1 MRIIETPNMPAC
13 NGHYSRCIEQNG
25 LLYLS
30 GQLPID
36 MNTNTIPEAIEEQTI
51 LALKNVEMIL
61 KEAGSHKNNVLQVR
75 VYISN
80 IDLWD
85 KVNAIYS
92 DFFAN
97 HKPVRSIIPSREL
110 HYGSLIEIEVTAVT
124 DSQKTN

>member
-13 NGHYSRCIEQNG
+13 NGHYSRCIERNG

-36 MNTNTIPEAIEEQTI
+36 MSTNTIPETIEEQTR
-51 LALKNVEMIL
+51 LALKNVETIL

-110 HYGSLIEIEVTAVT
+110 HYGSLIEIEVTAII
-124 DSQKTN
+124 DPEK